1 MSRTDFVILGLLL
14 AVAGLL
20 LLANYGER
28 FQTARI
34 LSFVASGLIAGTALL
49 FGLLGLLVVTA
60 REAANDISTADYKT
74 AVLASLSLAVAG
86 ALGLLLFLPPLQRA
100 TGRALGRGSSSPL
113 AYTVAVL
120 MLIFLG
126 VQLPIVFGG
135 PPQAIPPVTSVD
147 ILAQDVPLVLIAF
160 IGVGLFAR
168 RSLPDSAARLGLR
181 PPKQAR
187 WWLVA
192 LLAIPAFIAV
202 ATGIDAVGNI
212 IAPASQKQVSNVST
226 VLFSQFNTV
235 PAIVFL
241 GLTAGV
247 AEEVLFRGAMLP
259 RFGVLATALLFAAV
273 HTQYALTFA
282 TLEVFVLGL
291 GLGWLR
297 RAAGTLPS
305 IVTHAGYDI
314 TVGILSLHH

>member
-1 MSRTDFVILGLLL
+1 MSRTDLVILGLLL

-28 FQTARI
+28 FPTARI
-34 LSFVASGLIAGTALL
+34 LSFIAAGIIAGTALL
-49 FGLLGLLVVTA
+49 FGVLGALVAIA
-60 REAANDISTADYKT
+60 RDAAGDISAADYKT
-74 AVLASLSLAVAG
+74 AVLATLSLAVAG
-86 ALGLLLFLPPLQRA
+86 ALGLLFLIPPLQRA
-100 TGRALGRGSSSPL
+100 APRALGLRSNSPL
-113 AYTVAVL
+113 AYTVVVL

-126 VQLPIVFGG
+126 LQLPIVFGG
-135 PPQAIPPVTSVD
+135 PPQGVPPVTAVD
-147 ILAQDVPLVLIAF
+147 ILSQDVPLVLIAF
-160 IGVGLFAR
+160 VGVGLIAR
-168 RSLPDSAARLGLR
+168 RSLQDSAGRLGLL
-181 PPKQAR
+181 PPKQWR

-192 LLAIPAFIAV
+192 LVAIPAFIAV
-202 ATGIDAVGNI
+202 ATGIDTVGNI
-212 IAPASQKQVSNVST
+212 IAPASQKQVTDVST
-226 VLFSQFNTV
+226 VLFSRFNTV

-259 RFGVLATALLFAAV
+259 RFGLLATAVLFAAV

-297 RAAGTLPS
+297 RAGGTLPA

>member
-1 MSRTDFVILGLLL
+1 MSRTDLFIIGLLL

-20 LLANYGER
+20 LLANFGER
-28 FQTARI
+28 FPTARI
-34 LSFVASGLIAGTALL
+34 LSFIASGLIAGTALL
-49 FGLLGLLVVTA
+49 LGLLGLLVVIA
-60 REAANDISTADYKT
+60 RETAGDISAADYKT
-74 AVLASLSLAVAG
+74 GVLASLSLAVAG
-86 ALGLLLFLPPLQRA
+86 VLGLLLFVPPLQRA
-100 TGRALGRGSSSPL
+100 VARALGRGSSSPL

-126 VQLPIVFGG
+126 LQLPFVFGG
-135 PPQAIPPVTSVD
+135 LPQALPPVTSID

-168 RSLPDSAARLGLR
+168 RSLPDSAERLGLLL
-181 PPKQAR
+181 PKQAR

-192 LLAIPAFIAV
+192 LIAIPAFIAV
-202 ATGIDAVGNI
+202 ATGIDAVGNT
-212 IAPASQKQVSNVST
+212 IAPASQSQVNKVST

-247 AEEVLFRGAMLP
+247 AEEVIFRGAMLP
-259 RFGVLATALLFAAV
+259 RFGVLITAVLFAAV
-273 HTQYALTFA
+273 HTQYAFTFA

-297 RAAGTLPS
+297 RAGGTLPA

>member
-1 MSRTDFVILGLLL
+1 VSRTDFFIVGLLL
-14 AVAGLL
+14 AIAGLL

-28 FQTARI
+28 FATARI
-34 LSFVASGLIAGTALL
+34 LSFIASGLIAGTALS
-49 FGLLGLLVVTA
+49 FGLLGLVLVSI
-60 REAANDISTADYKT
+60 RQAAGDISAADARTAQ
-74 AVLASLSLAVAG
+74 LASFSLVVAG
-86 ALGLLLFLPPLQRA
+86 AVGLLIFIPGLQRA
-100 TGRALGRGSSSPL
+100 LARAFGRTTNSPL
-113 AYTVAVL
+113 AHAVAML
-120 MLIFLG
+120 LLIFLAL
-126 VQLPIVFGG
+126 QLPFVFGG
-135 PPQAIPPVTSVD
+135 PPQGIPPITSVD
-147 ILAQDVPLVLIAF
+147 IIAQDAPLVLIAF
-160 IGVGLFAR
+160 IGVGLLAR
-168 RSLPDSAARLGLR
+168 RSLPETVQRLGLV

-192 LLAIPAFIAV
+192 LLAIPAFIGI
-202 ATGIDAVGNI
+202 ATGIDAVGNL
-212 IAPASQKQVSNVST
+212 IAPASQRQVSNVST
-226 VLFSQFNTV
+226 MLFSQFNTV
-235 PAIVFL
+235 PAVVFL

-259 RFGVLATALLFAAV
+259 RFGVLITALLFAAV

-297 RAAGTLPS
+297 RAGGTLPA

>member
-1 MSRTDFVILGLLL
+1 MSRTDLFILGLLL

-34 LSFVASGLIAGTALL
+34 LSFIASGLLAGTALL
-49 FGLLGLLVVTA
+49 FGVLGLLVTVA
-60 REAANDISTADYKT
+60 RDAAGNISAADYKT
-74 AVLASLSLAVAG
+74 AVLASLSLSVAG
-86 ALGLLLFLPPLQRA
+86 AVGLFLFVPPLQRTLA
-100 TGRALGRGSSSPL
+100 RAFGRGSASPL
-113 AYTVAVL
+113 AYAIAVL
-120 MLIFLG
+120 MLIFLSL
-126 VQLPIVFGG
+126 QLPIVFGG
-135 PPQAIPPVTSVD
+135 PPQGIPPITSVD
-147 ILAQDVPLVLIAF
+147 ILAQDVPLVLIGF

-168 RSLPDSAARLGLR
+168 RSLSDSVERLGLV
-181 PPKQAR
+181 PPRQAR

-202 ATGIDAVGNI
+202 ATGIDAVGNM
-212 IAPASQKQVSNVST
+212 IAPASQTQVNKVST
-226 VLFSQFNTV
+226 ALFSQFNTV

-259 RFGVLATALLFAAV
+259 RFGVLITALLFAAV

-297 RAAGTLPS
+297 RAGGTLPA